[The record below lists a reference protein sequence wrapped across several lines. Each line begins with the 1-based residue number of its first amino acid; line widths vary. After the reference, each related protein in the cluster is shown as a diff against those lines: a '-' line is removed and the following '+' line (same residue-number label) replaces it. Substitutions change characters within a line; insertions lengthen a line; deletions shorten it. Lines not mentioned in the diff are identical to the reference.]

1 MQDPIKK
8 PIIRTEN
15 KLVKKEASE
24 VFKEIQMYMGDRPL
38 VLGKSELTPFSIAVD
53 IVCRGWMNV
62 ALRDEIYIQL
72 CRQTTRNPQLLVATL
87 YTPTPLSLSLH
98 IISLSSSI
106 LSLSLE
112 LCTELR

>member
-38 VLGKSELTPFSIAVD
+38 VLGKSGLTPFSIAVD
-53 IVCRGWMNV
+53 VIYRGWANV

-72 CRQTTRNPQLLVATL
+72 CRQTTRNPLLSV
-87 YTPTPLSLSLH
+87 TPLHFHHSVF
-98 IISLSSSI
+98 
-106 LSLSLE
+106 
-112 LCTELR
+112 LCRAAFICTLCASKECLVYI